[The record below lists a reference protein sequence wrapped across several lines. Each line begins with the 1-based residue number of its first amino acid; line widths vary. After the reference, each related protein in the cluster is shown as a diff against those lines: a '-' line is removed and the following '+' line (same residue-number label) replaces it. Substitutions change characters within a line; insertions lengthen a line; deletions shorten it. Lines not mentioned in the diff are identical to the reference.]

1 MRKNSNPHDARPSL
15 TGRMFPFSHPFHVH
29 SVQVCIHQLGVC
41 LRKPRHEL
49 LFFSATVTHFIG
61 IGSSSRLISF
71 DVLEQKK
78 KKTEHRT
85 NKRMKIM
92 IHKHPFRHLLRTHG
106 CALTLSVFGP
116 ANSCSLENL
125 LLPFVHCL
133 DSPVTVLFITRA
145 HQPFI
150 EIRPWRTTAQ
160 NAGTQSESTWRRNI
174 FRTPFR
180 VQIRG
185 CAGVFTW

>member
-78 KKTEHRT
+78 KDRT
-85 NKRMKIM
+85 QNEQENENYDSQ
-92 IHKHPFRHLLRTHG
+92 TS
-106 CALTLSVFGP
+106 LSPSPTYAWMRIDVVGF

-125 LLPFVHCL
+125 PLPFVHCL
-133 DSPVTVLFITRA
+133 DSPVTLLFITRA
-145 HQPFI
+145 HRPFI
-150 EIRPWRTTAQ
+150 EVRPWRTTAQ